1 MKLSNL
7 SIKSKISALIL
18 VISAAVIALS
28 FFFTSQIKL
37 IDGKMTEFSDTT
49 VPSILL
55 VKNIEIE
62 IGTLRKDEFSLLTNV
77 NHAEFNTWLKGLDES
92 ENKIDNYIEQYGKSL
107 WDQRDRVLIMKYRVR
122 GQNTVASTTNI
133 QSY

>member
-18 VISAAVIALS
+18 IISAAVIALS
-28 FFFTSQIKL
+28 FFFNSQIKL
-37 IDGKMTEFSDTT
+37 IDGKMSEFSDTT

-62 IGTLRKDEFSLLTNV
+62 VG
-77 NHAEFNTWLKGLDES
+77 
-92 ENKIDNYIEQYGKSL
+92 
-107 WDQRDRVLIMKYRVR
+107 
-122 GQNTVASTTNI
+122 
-133 QSY
+133 

>member
-18 VISAAVIALS
+18 IISAAVIALS
-28 FFFTSQIKL
+28 FFFNSQIKL
-37 IDGKMTEFSDTT
+37 IDGKMSEFSDTT

-62 IGTLRKDEFSLLTNV
+62 VGILRKDEFSLLTNV
-77 NHAEFNTWLKGLDES
+77 NHAEFKTWLKGLDES
-92 ENKIDNYIEQYGKSL
+92 ESKVDNYIKKYGQSL
-107 WDQRDRVLIMKYRVR
+107 WDQRDRDAFNRV
-122 GQNTVASTTNI
+122 NDAWEKI
-133 QSY
+133 P